1 MLLKVILRSASVFD
15 LSLRNCFRWLWRTLV
30 QRWRQRRILISS
42 TRSVV
47 EVIAASVRLQR
58 LSGESQSG
66 GSASFPSSTGLSSN
80 TSWPGSCFTWLLP
93 PGFTITSSTRTG
105 SPCLWE
111 ATLPFSSTTDPWA
124 PGCGTANSILT
135 ISKWEIILFGQCY
148 VDYIQRTTITWCHR
162 YDRKDPSIVAISLSP
177 EETLLLGFF
186 FLPKKLYFWMTQGCT
201 AWTFLMSGTTSA
213 TLELDSL
220 GWDRSSRC
228 HQTLIQ
234 GVFFNWYP
242 P

>member
-1 MLLKVILRSASVFD
+1 MLIVLHNVK
-15 LSLRNCFRWLWRTLV
+15 
-30 QRWRQRRILISS
+30 
-42 TRSVV
+42 
-47 EVIAASVRLQR
+47 
-58 LSGESQSG
+58 
-66 GSASFPSSTGLSSN
+66 
-80 TSWPGSCFTWLLP
+80 FTWLFP
-93 PGFTITSSTRTG
+93 PEFTITSSMRTG
-105 SPCLWE
+105 NQCLLE

-148 VDYIQRTTITWCHR
+148 VDYIQGTTITWCHR

-234 GVFFNWYP
+234 GVFLTGTP
-242 P
+242 PKSSKYKKVNLG